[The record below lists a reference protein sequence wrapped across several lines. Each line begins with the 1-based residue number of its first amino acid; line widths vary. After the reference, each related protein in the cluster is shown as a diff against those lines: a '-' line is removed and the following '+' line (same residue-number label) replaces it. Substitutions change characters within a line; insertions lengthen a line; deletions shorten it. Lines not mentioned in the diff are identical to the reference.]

1 MEPTVRSP
9 RIESAL
15 ASEAALISV
24 MISTITPWIWF
35 DLVSRK
41 VKGTP
46 VGVEPTF
53 RTCCAGAGRLAGSD
67 RGRATAVAC
76 RRVRPNAASGNNRL
90 EFHLEAWRGGP
101 RRYRRLQF
109 SCDARVHV
117 QPAGRCVPGWCRSP
131 CRPARAGQRTLSDPS
146 RPARRRRDRLS
157 RSAVDVH
164 GPRGP
169 RFELDH
175 QTTRRLHGQTAG
187 RDTVVNGAAG
197 ALHRDRQLAPH
208 RNDAAR
214 HLCGK

>member
-1 MEPTVRSP
+1 MQRSA
-9 RIESAL
+9 RS
-15 ASEAALISV
+15 
-24 MISTITPWIWF
+24 
-35 DLVSRK
+35 
-41 VKGTP
+41 
-46 VGVEPTF
+46 
-53 RTCCAGAGRLAGSD
+53 
-67 RGRATAVAC
+67 
-76 RRVRPNAASGNNRL
+76 
-90 EFHLEAWRGGP
+90 FHLEAWRGGP

-175 QTTRRLHGQTAG
+175 QTTRRFRESVRCRNFWTILRTPKEDADRLVSREIAVSAKSADNSKPRFRQNVACWSNV
-187 RDTVVNGAAG
+187 RRQSVV
-197 ALHRDRQLAPH
+197 PI
-208 RNDAAR
+208 
-214 HLCGK
+214 